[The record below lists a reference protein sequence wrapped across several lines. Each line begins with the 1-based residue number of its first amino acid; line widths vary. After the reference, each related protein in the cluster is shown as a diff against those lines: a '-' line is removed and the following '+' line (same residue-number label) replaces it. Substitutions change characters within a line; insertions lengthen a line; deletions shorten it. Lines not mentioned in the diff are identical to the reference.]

1 MAEELKGQR
10 FDLAF
15 VSPFVRT
22 RETFEIL
29 NQVLGIREDHVNFD
43 ERLGEY
49 KTGVW
54 NGKSVDDFIKKYK
67 HRDRFELKPE
77 GGENYSEMK
86 QRVCG
91 LLFELESKHKGKKIL
106 MVTHES
112 PIFMMVAGVKGLDNK
127 QALDLRGDKEFIE
140 NAKIFDLDF
149 RIIPK
154 NSEYEL
160 DLHRPLID
168 EIELDCECGSK
179 MKRVK
184 EVLDVWFDSGAMP
197 FAQDHYPFENKNKID
212 KEGGYPADFISEAID
227 QTRGWF
233 YTLHA
238 IGTLTGKGKAFR
250 NVICLGHILDKEGK
264 KMSKSLGNIINP
276 FLMMD
281 KYGADAVRFWMYTVN
296 QPGESK
302 NFDEKT
308 VDEIV
313 KKVFNLISNVVSFYK
328 MYKTNEVKVEDS
340 LPQTDN
346 LLDLWIIEKLAN
358 LIGFVSTNLDS
369 YRFFESG
376 RAIREF
382 VADLSQ
388 WYIRRSRDR
397 FKSEGLEK
405 EQALKVTHFVLLNL
419 IKVMAPFTPFFAE
432 EMYQELGGRLESVH
446 LEDWPTI
453 ESKNPK
459 LLDLMDKVREISSR
473 GLEARNN
480 AKINVRQ
487 PLQSLSIKD
496 QYRDIFEAQALSI
509 ICDEV
514 NVKEVY
520 FSNALAHE
528 VELDTKITPQ
538 LKEEGMMREIIRAV
552 QDLRKTN
559 NLTIKDQVV
568 LTIDAPE
575 EIRLFI
581 SKNEAQIGRT
591 TSLKSIKY
599 EKVEGDNID
608 IGGNTIRLKLL

>member
-1 MAEELKGQR
+1 
-10 FDLAF
+10 
-15 VSPFVRT
+15 
-22 RETFEIL
+22 
-29 NQVLGIREDHVNFD
+29 
-43 ERLGEY
+43 
-49 KTGVW
+49 
-54 NGKSVDDFIKKYK
+54 
-67 HRDRFELKPE
+67 
-77 GGENYSEMK
+77 
-86 QRVCG
+86 
-91 LLFELESKHKGKKIL
+91 
-106 MVTHES
+106 
-112 PIFMMVAGVKGLDNK
+112 
-127 QALDLRGDKEFIE
+127 
-140 NAKIFDLDF
+140 
-149 RIIPK
+149 
-154 NSEYEL
+154 
-160 DLHRPLID
+160 
-168 EIELDCECGSK
+168 
-179 MKRVK
+179 
-184 EVLDVWFDSGAMP
+184 
-197 FAQDHYPFENKNKID
+197 
-212 KEGGYPADFISEAID
+212 
-227 QTRGWF
+227 
-233 YTLHA
+233 
-238 IGTLTGKGKAFR
+238 
-250 NVICLGHILDKEGK
+250 
-264 KMSKSLGNIINP
+264 
-276 FLMMD
+276 MMD